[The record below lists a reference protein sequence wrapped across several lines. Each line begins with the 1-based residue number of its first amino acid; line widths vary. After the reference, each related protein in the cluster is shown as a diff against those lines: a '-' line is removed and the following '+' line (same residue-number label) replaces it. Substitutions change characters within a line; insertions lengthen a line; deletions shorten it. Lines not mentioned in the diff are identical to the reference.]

1 MPRTFKERP
10 DVIPA
15 LAEVFRQYGY
25 NGASLAEISKATGLG
40 KGSLYNFFPGGKAE
54 MLEAVLEEIQDWF
67 QTTIF
72 SRLADANAP
81 LTALDQMFVDVRAY
95 FCSGGR
101 VCLVG
106 ALATVD
112 LDDRFAKQVGIYFR
126 DWVAAL
132 AKFLERHGAIAPQ
145 AMAETVVADIQGAII
160 LSRALNDRGV
170 FNRRIDEISGTI
182 KKAITSK

>member
-1 MPRTFKERP
+1 MPRTFKERQ

-15 LAEVFRQYGY
+15 LAEVFRQFGY

-72 SRLADANAP
+72 SRLVDTDAP

-106 ALATVD
+106 ALATID
-112 LDDRFAKQVGIYFR
+112 LDDRFAGQVGTYFR

-132 AKFLERHGAIAPQ
+132 AKFLARHGSIAPE

-160 LSRALNDRGV
+160 LSQALNDRSV
-170 FNRRIDEISGTI
+170 FNRRIEAISRTVRNTI
-182 KKAITSK
+182 TPK